1 MKTKIFVTIIV
12 AATLSLGAYYVLSN
26 KIDKK
31 SITKNRNSIIGS
43 WKIDTAYNND
53 SSKLNL
59 LTLAFLDSTTV
70 IKFNADS
77 TLQFNFAKEKETQHY
92 YLSNDSLF
100 VKEDS
105 TYNVEL
111 VKFVNDSSISL
122 TAKDSTVI
130 ILKKL

>member
-1 MKTKIFVTIIV
+1 MKTKIFVTLIV
-12 AATLSLGAYYVLSN
+12 ATALSLSAYYVLSN
-26 KIDKK
+26 KVNKT
-31 SITKNRNSIIGS
+31 SIQKNKNSIIGS
-43 WKIDTAYNND
+43 WKIDTAYSND
-53 SSKLNL
+53 SSKLGL
-59 LTLAFLDSTTV
+59 LALAFLDSTTV
-70 IKFNADS
+70 LKFNADS

-105 TYNVEL
+105 TYNIEL